1 MLNSMSSVIDS
12 VGNTSPTLRSAA
24 RRVTEFEPQQKA
36 ASQPSRLG
44 ITASKKKRC
53 RVVCNAKLD

>member
-44 ITASKKKRC
+44 ITASKKKR
-53 RVVCNAKLD
+53 